1 MYIYSYTRILVFY
14 PFQLLILVMWFKII
28 KIRMQIICSL
38 AKLLNKWWHTLPNN
52 SESPHKN
59 RAYHAVGAD
68 ATVYSMSGLRA
79 RYTVCVQKYRFIR
92 GLLSMRRLTFFSTVQ
107 EKTVEWFI
115 QDLQIQSASIVYILQ
130 VLRIGLYLYILLHS
144 PITSRTCVIQ
154 IIQCTS
160 ISFTF
165 PYQ

>member
-1 MYIYSYTRILVFY
+1 
-14 PFQLLILVMWFKII
+14 
-28 KIRMQIICSL
+28 MQIICSL

-79 RYTVCVQKYRFIR
+79 RYVYSMCTKKNVASEACFLCGDSHFFRQCRKKLLNDLFKIYKSKVHPLFIYCRFY
-92 GLLSMRRLTFFSTVQ
+92 
-107 EKTVEWFI
+107 
-115 QDLQIQSASIVYILQ
+115 IV
-130 VLRIGLYLYILLHS
+130 LHS